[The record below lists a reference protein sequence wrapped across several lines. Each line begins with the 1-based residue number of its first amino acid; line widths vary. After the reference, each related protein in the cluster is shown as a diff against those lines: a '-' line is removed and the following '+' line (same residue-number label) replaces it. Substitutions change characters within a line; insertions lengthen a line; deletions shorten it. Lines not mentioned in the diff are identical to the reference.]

1 MKMVSEARKQS
12 TTEERRQDQNYL
24 FRGREYRNKGHK
36 PEMLFWVRVQVKIIS
51 VAQNLT
57 TADELKF
64 CVSARGKRNKG
75 HNLKNTPCVRLS
87 MKMISIGRKVRTT
100 EEQHL
105 EQVCFDEEIIG
116 TNAITM
122 TEVPYV

>member
-1 MKMVSEARKQS
+1 
-12 TTEERRQDQNYL
+12 
-24 FRGREYRNKGHK
+24 
-36 PEMLFWVRVQVKIIS
+36 VKIIS

-75 HNLKNTPCVRLS
+75 HNLKNMPCVRLS

-105 EQVCFDEEIIG
+105 EQSLFRRGDYRDKRHNHERSALRLSSSNDVF
-116 TNAITM
+116 
-122 TEVPYV
+122 